1 MYGGGRQ
8 LSTAELRDL
17 LRQLAPD
24 GADET
29 SAAASAAVDADGAG
43 AADDA
48 RGGARLPLP
57 AAMRPAELGEVR
69 ARARARARSRSLAD
83 GA

>member
-43 AADDA
+43 VADDA
-48 RGGARLPLP
+48 RGGARLRCPRRC
-57 AAMRPAELGEVR
+57 ARPSSARR
-69 ARARARARSRSLAD
+69 ARARARARSLAD